1 MGKARKNC
9 LMNTEH
15 FKEKLIE
22 ELDTVENALNDV
34 AVLNKETG
42 EWEAKG
48 EDMETMSPMQDENEF
63 ADKLEEFDE
72 HREELPA
79 LQTRWFEIKNAL
91 EKIEGGTY
99 GTCEVGKEPIEPD
112 RLEANPAARTCK
124 KHL

>member
-1 MGKARKNC
+1 METS
-9 LMNTEH
+9 LHE
-15 FKEKLIE
+15 
-22 ELDTVENALNDV
+22 V
-34 AVLNKETG
+34 AVFNKETG

-79 LQTRWFEIKNAL
+79 LAARWADIKHAL
-91 EKIEGGTY
+91 EKIEKGTY
-99 GTCEVGKEPIEPD
+99 GICEVSGQPIEQE

-124 KHL
+124 KHM

>member
-1 MGKARKNC
+1 
-9 LMNTEH
+9 MNTEH
-15 FKEKLIE
+15 FKDKLDE
-22 ELDTVENALNDV
+22 ELDTVESALHDI

-48 EDMETMSPMQDENEF
+48 EDMETMAPTQDDNEF

-72 HREELPA
+72 HKEELPA
-79 LQTRWFEIKNAL
+79 LSARWTDIKHAFQ
-91 EKIEGGTY
+91 KIDKGTY
-99 GTCEVGKEPIEPD
+99 GKCENGGEMIEED

>member
-1 MGKARKNC
+1 
-9 LMNTEH
+9 MNTQH
-15 FKEKLIE
+15 FKEKLDE
-22 ELDTVENALNDV
+22 ELETLEGSLHDV
-34 AVLNKETG
+34 AVLNEETG

-48 EDMETMSPMQDENEF
+48 EDMETMSPTQDSNEF

-79 LQTRWFEIKNAL
+79 LAARWSEVKHAL
-91 EKIEGGTY
+91 EKIANGKY
-99 GTCEVGKEPIEPD
+99 GLCEADQKPIEED